1 MYGFDWRLAQVPSLI
16 CHYRAQGRFTPIAGN
31 DEKGKIKAFAKIV
44 TLAALLGLAIYG
56 AVEVWTAL
64 EDMEISMHGWI
75 ALSAGVLV
83 TFALGAGLMFMVFY
97 SNRQGYDDPEN
108 QPD

>member
-1 MYGFDWRLAQVPSLI
+1 MD
-16 CHYRAQGRFTPIAGN
+16 
-31 DEKGKIKAFAKIV
+31 
-44 TLAALLGLAIYG
+44 
-56 AVEVWTAL
+56 
-64 EDMEISMHGWI
+64 ISMHGWI

-97 SNRQGYDDPEN
+97 SNRQGYDDPDN

>member
-1 MYGFDWRLAQVPSLI
+1 MTVELKYNDIAITMKSLTI
-16 CHYRAQGRFTPIAGN
+16 
-31 DEKGKIKAFAKIV
+31 IV
-44 TLAALLGLAIYG
+44 TLAAVLGLAIYG

-64 EDMEISMHGWI
+64 EDTDISMHGWI

-83 TFALGAGLMFMVFY
+83 TFALGAGLMFLVFY
-97 SNRQGYDDPEN
+97 SNRRGYDDPDN